1 MDRDTLLKMDSY
13 MALSIVNMKLRDEFS
28 SLEDFALYCNIET
41 KEIQH
46 KLSEIGYEY
55 DCITNRFIS
64 MI

>member
-1 MDRDTLLKMDSY
+1 MDKDTLLKMDSY

-28 SLEDFALYCNIET
+28 SLKDFALYYNIEI

-55 DCITNRFIS
+55 DCRTNRFIS